1 MMQVKPVTPQD
12 LDQTLDTVE
21 QYMGDIQDYD
31 ADSAVNTVTT
41 YTAQY
46 HYHWLNWWEDGE
58 VVGFVGGYLGTTPW
72 NDARVTGYITML
84 YCKPDHNSQDSIE
97 TLVDYF
103 AQWAMDAG
111 ATSLEFRLE
120 AELHSHVPNLNTNA
134 REIN

>member
-21 QYMGDIQDYD
+21 QYMQDIEDYD
-31 ADSAVNTVTT
+31 ADSATDTVTT
-41 YTAQY
+41 YSAQY

-58 VVGFVGGYLGTTPW
+58 VVGFVGGYLGTAPW
-72 NDARVTGYITML
+72 NDQRIAGYITML
-84 YCKPDHNSQDSIE
+84 YCRPGWESEESLE
-97 TLVDYF
+97 TLIDYF

-120 AELHSHVPNLNTNA
+120 PELHQKVPQIRTQV